1 MIECKLARATLLKS
15 KISKSNILLDS
26 EERKNLWEFIDIYFV
41 QNKNFNKTDI
51 EYLVLKEG
59 FPRATIYKP
68 TQIKEQGLNIKIILG
83 SGRSLKLRKKLAK
96 RHVNSVESTV
106 GISSPKF
113 DPRCIASTQT
123 TNRYL

>member
-1 MIECKLARATLLKS
+1 MIECKLARVTLLKS

-68 TQIKEQGLNIKIILG
+68 TQIKEQGLNI
-83 SGRSLKLRKKLAK
+83 
-96 RHVNSVESTV
+96 
-106 GISSPKF
+106 
-113 DPRCIASTQT
+113 
-123 TNRYL
+123 